1 MNYLLDAARR
11 RKCSCA
17 SLWAGAELFKGQIEC
32 SAPASFSGY
41 ILFSYGAP
49 DMRVLYVED
58 DEDTRT
64 LVEVVL
70 QSEGWEVVA
79 VDNASDAYKLASSG
93 EFDLYLLDNRIEGDK
108 QNTLCRALSSLHP
121 ATPILFYSG
130 AVFPSD
136 VEEALACGAHGYLA
150 KPCTPEALIAEI
162 LRLTRG

>member
-1 MNYLLDAARR
+1 
-11 RKCSCA
+11 
-17 SLWAGAELFKGQIEC
+17 
-32 SAPASFSGY
+32 
-41 ILFSYGAP
+41 
-49 DMRVLYVED
+49 MRVLYVED

-79 VDNASDAYKLASSG
+79 VDNASAAYKLASSG

-108 QNTLCRALSSLHP
+108 QNTLCGALSSLHP